1 MFRIPVPNPP
11 LDLAKKVEAALLREV
26 PKVANQ
32 VCNGMFA
39 TSAAVPLK
47 NGDGFGGP
55 RNVVAFVGQD
65 FSLTPRYQMLC
76 LVLNPNPHRPRL
88 PLTDEMAQ
96 SPE

>member
-32 VCNGMFA
+32 VCNGMFV

-55 RNVVAFVGQD
+55 RNVVAFVGHA
-65 FSLTPRYQMLC
+65 SLDSTL
-76 LVLNPNPHRPRL
+76 PNAIRL
-88 PLTDEMAQ
+88 EP
-96 SPE
+96 